1 MARPKKVSD
10 ELLIGMVDE
19 YYATVA
25 LGDISKMKFTALE
38 AYSRE
43 HGTEIKE
50 HVFRRNEAVI
60 RRIDELRQLPA
71 GEQDV
76 KVSVGYRNLDA
87 EGLIRG
93 CSSVDDL
100 INKLVELDNYWK
112 DIYERYIEATKGN
125 NKEILAKSRVV
136 KDNDRLS
143 RANAELTSKCE
154 EIRKENKELKRENI
168 YFRQIM
174 ERYVVPELAREL
186 MRQANLPMKEKRKY
200 LNPVAYDELIEG
212 RIPLPFTGKQGHGTS
227 VMTRQEKLIEEMKG
241 IAKRK

>member
-10 ELLIGMVDE
+10 ELLISMVDE

-76 KVSVGYRNLDA
+76 KVSRLQ
-87 EGLIRG
+87 
-93 CSSVDDL
+93 
-100 INKLVELDNYWK
+100 
-112 DIYERYIEATKGN
+112 
-125 NKEILAKSRVV
+125 KS
-136 KDNDRLS
+136 
-143 RANAELTSKCE
+143 
-154 EIRKENKELKRENI
+154 
-168 YFRQIM
+168 
-174 ERYVVPELAREL
+174 
-186 MRQANLPMKEKRKY
+186 
-200 LNPVAYDELIEG
+200 
-212 RIPLPFTGKQGHGTS
+212 
-227 VMTRQEKLIEEMKG
+227 
-241 IAKRK
+241 